1 MERDVR
7 LAPEEAD
14 LIVACLRDKL
24 RRKNRK
30 ALAVPPDLA
39 GDHNLTKSP
48 KAVKAAKM
56 VG

>member
-1 MERDVR
+1 MERGVR

-30 ALAVPPDLA
+30 ALAVPPDPA

-48 KAVKAAKM
+48 KTVKAAKM